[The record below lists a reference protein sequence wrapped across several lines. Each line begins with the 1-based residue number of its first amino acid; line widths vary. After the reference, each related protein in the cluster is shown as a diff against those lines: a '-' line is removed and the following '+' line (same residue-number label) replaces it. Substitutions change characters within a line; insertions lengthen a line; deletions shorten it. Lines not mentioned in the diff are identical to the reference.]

1 MNSPAPFQR
10 PLSLRALTEGERAL
24 AHEVFGEG
32 LAAER
37 VRILALPIWPR
48 AFAAGSRLMVFPTAA
63 AVSDFARA
71 PLGLQGLF
79 VHELTH
85 VWQAQ
90 RGVGLLWAKLR
101 AGDGPA
107 AYAYDL
113 GSGHSFGDLNIEQQ
127 AMVVQHAFLA
137 SRRAQT
143 PFPAL
148 AYGAF
153 LAGFCAPRDDKPWKL

>member
-1 MNSPAPFQR
+1 MTWHAR
-10 PLSLRALTEGERAL
+10 MKPLSLRRLTEGEAAL
-24 AHEVFGEG
+24 GHEVFGRRLEP
-32 LAAER
+32 R
-37 VRILALPIWPR
+37 PIRILSQPLWPR
-48 AFAAGSRLMVFPTAA
+48 AFAAGSRLMVFPQTAA
-63 AVSDFARA
+63 AADFSQA

-90 RGVGLLWAKLR
+90 QGVGLLWAKIR
-101 AGDGPA
+101 CGDGPA

-113 GSGHSFGDLNIEQQ
+113 MSGHSFGDLNIEQQ

-137 SRRAQT
+137 SRRVAA

-153 LAGFCAPRDDKPWKL
+153 LAGFTPPRPDKPRKV

>member
-1 MNSPAPFQR
+1 MIPHARMKPLSVR
-10 PLSLRALTEGERAL
+10 PLTAGEAALGR
-24 AHEVFGEG
+24 EVFGDG
-32 LAAER
+32 LDLR
-37 VRILALPIWPR
+37 RIRILSQPLWPR
-48 AFAAGSRLMVFPTAA
+48 AFAAGSRLMVFPRTAA
-63 AVSDFARA
+63 AADFSQA

-90 RGVGLLWAKLR
+90 RGTGLLWAKLR
-101 AGDGPA
+101 CGDGPE

-113 GSGHSFGDLNIEQQ
+113 TSGHSFDDLNIEQQ

-143 PFPAL
+143 PYSAL

-153 LAGFCAPRDDKPWKL
+153 LAGFCAIRPDKPRKV

>member
-1 MNSPAPFQR
+1 MTAHAR
-10 PLSLRALTEGERAL
+10 MKPLSLRSLTEGEADLGREL
-24 AHEVFGEG
+24 FGEG
-32 LAAER
+32 LEPR
-37 VRILALPIWPR
+37 RIRILAQPVWPR
-48 AFAAGSRLMVFPTAA
+48 AFAAGSRLMVFPVKAA
-63 AVSDFARA
+63 AQDFSQA
-71 PLGLQGLF
+71 PMGLQGLF

-101 AGDGPA
+101 CGDGPA

-113 GSGHSFGDLNIEQQ
+113 RSGYSFDDLNIEQQ

-137 SRRAQT
+137 SRRAAA

-148 AYGAF
+148 AYGAY
-153 LAGFCAPRDDKPWKL
+153 LAGFSALDAHKPRKD